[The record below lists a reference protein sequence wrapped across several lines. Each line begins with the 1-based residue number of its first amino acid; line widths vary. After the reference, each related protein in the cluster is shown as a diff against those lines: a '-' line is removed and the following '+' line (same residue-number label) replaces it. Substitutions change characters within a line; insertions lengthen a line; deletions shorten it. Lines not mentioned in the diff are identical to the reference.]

1 MRIKRGICGGEGRN
15 ERGLRKRCLRIT
27 GEIGGDYVR
36 LRRGLISKRVG
47 ITGKKEGGL
56 RETDGA
62 GPE

>member
-1 MRIKRGICGGEGRN
+1 MIKRGICGGEGRN

-47 ITGKKEGGL
+47 ITGKK
-56 RETDGA
+56 
-62 GPE
+62 